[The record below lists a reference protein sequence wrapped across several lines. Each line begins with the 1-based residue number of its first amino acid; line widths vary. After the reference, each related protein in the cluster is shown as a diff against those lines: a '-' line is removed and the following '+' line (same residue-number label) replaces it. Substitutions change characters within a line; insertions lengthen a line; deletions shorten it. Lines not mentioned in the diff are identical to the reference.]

1 MKVVDANVVVKWFVP
16 EPGEAIAQEL
26 LLTQEILIAPSI
38 IRLEVLAAIMR
49 CVRDK
54 RSTVTEAELRCRKW
68 LSQLDDRAIVTVDD
82 CELLSDAISLGMKVK
97 HQLFDCLYLA
107 LCKRLDATLV
117 TFDEELSKRAKLASI
132 VCQLIK
138 EPPLN

>member
-38 IRLEVLAAIMR
+38 IRLEVLAAIIR

-54 RSTVTEAELRCRKW
+54 RSTVTEAELRCGKW

-82 CELLSDAISLGMKVK
+82 NELLGDAISLGLK
-97 HQLFDCLYLA
+97 HKHHLFDCLYLA